1 MAMAQ
6 LSHAGRATGK
16 WRPLLLALP
25 LVLAVSCGTTLIA
38 DSVTRQ
44 ADGWVFILERL
55 RDGPN
60 SFAVTGNTIY
70 KAESGQR
77 LIWAY
82 FKIQNSTN
90 QTRVLGYDA
99 CDLDLGDGR
108 VLPAIV
114 TRYNGVASELEKN
127 ESYPPGDVSYRLLIY
142 SYPEGRL
149 PARLKCADMIFDIPK
164 NLAPE
169 PPGR

>member
-1 MAMAQ
+1 MSR
-6 LSHAGRATGK
+6 LSHAGRAARRS
-16 WRPLLLALP
+16 RPLLLALP
-25 LVLAVSCGTTLIA
+25 LVLAVGCGTTLIA
-38 DSVTRQ
+38 DAVTRQ
-44 ADGWVFILERL
+44 ADGWVFSLERL

-60 SFAVTGNTIY
+60 SFQVTGNTIY
-70 KAESGQR
+70 KAESGQH

-82 FKIQNSTN
+82 FKIQNATN

-99 CDLDLGDGR
+99 CDLDLGQQR

-127 ESYPPGDVSYRLLIY
+127 ESYTPSDVSYRILIY
-142 SYPEGRL
+142 SYPDGRL
-149 PARLKCADMIFDIPK
+149 PGRLKCADMTFDIPK